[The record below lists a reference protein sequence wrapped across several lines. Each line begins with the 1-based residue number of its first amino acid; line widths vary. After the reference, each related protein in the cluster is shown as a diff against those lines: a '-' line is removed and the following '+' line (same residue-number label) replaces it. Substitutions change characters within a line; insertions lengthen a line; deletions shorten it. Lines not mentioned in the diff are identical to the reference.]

1 MFDVPEDLIHRI
13 YEDEEARRA
22 DFSPEV
28 LEIIDELGKYTQ
40 ELTREDKDYIYE
52 KTGFYIDYSAIIDLR
67 FKR

>member
-1 MFDVPEDLIHRI
+1 MFDVPGDLIHRV
-13 YEDEEARRA
+13 YKDEEERRA

-52 KTGFYIDYSAIIDLR
+52 KTGFYID
-67 FKR
+67 

>member
-1 MFDVPEDLIHRI
+1 MICYAGGVDIMFDVPEDLIHRI

-28 LEIIDELGKYTQ
+28 LEIIDELRKYTQ

-52 KTGFYIDYSAIIDLR
+52 KTGFYID
-67 FKR
+67 

>member
-52 KTGFYIDYSAIIDLR
+52 KTGLYID
-67 FKR
+67 

>member
-1 MFDVPEDLIHRI
+1 MLDVPGDLIHRV

-52 KTGFYIDYSAIIDLR
+52 KTGFYID
-67 FKR
+67 

>member
-1 MFDVPEDLIHRI
+1 MFDVPGDLVQRV

-52 KTGFYIDYSAIIDLR
+52 KTGFYID
-67 FKR
+67 

>member
-1 MFDVPEDLIHRI
+1 MFEAPQDLLHRI

-40 ELTREDKDYIYE
+40 ELTREDKNYIYE
-52 KTGFYIDYSAIIDLR
+52 KTGFYID
-67 FKR
+67 

>member
-1 MFDVPEDLIHRI
+1 MFDVPGDLIHRV

-52 KTGFYIDYSAIIDLR
+52 KNPNLQKWDKLTSLCL
-67 FKR
+67 